1 MGQNLMAEK
10 LDPKELVT
18 FNELLMSNTYEQEA
32 LVIPSDLGSLFYTGE
47 TILAKIYLSLDKL
60 SLEGNL

>member
-18 FNELLMSNTYEQEA
+18 FKEHLMSNTYEQEA
-32 LVIPSDLGSLFYTGE
+32 LVVPSDLGSLFYTGE

-60 SLEGNL
+60 SLEGIL